1 MSYYGAHPAAYASAI
16 NALQLGPT
24 MRNTQYPGS
33 DDDMYAKPQDVQMC
47 AVPLAHKAFKWNREG
62 DHTFKISDAGGTNT
76 KQFTGMTDTNAAHF
90 LYAQALKQAEQ
101 DGVISSVPLY
111 KIDGTTYNAAFPDYT
126 FDTAYETAPKGACD
140 VGVTLAPW
148 GQAQG
153 FEPTPTA
160 ARFGYDGACS
170 YQPPHCGC

>member
-1 MSYYGAHPAAYASAI
+1 MSFYGTHPAAYASAI
-16 NALQLGPT
+16 TALKLGPT
-24 MRNTQYPGS
+24 MRNTQFPGS
-33 DDDMYAKPQDVQMC
+33 DDDMYANPQDMQTC

-62 DHTFKISDAGGTNT
+62 DHTFKISGGATST
-76 KQFTGMTDTNAAHF
+76 QFTGMTNPDAPHF

-101 DGVISSVPLY
+101 DGGISSVPLY
-111 KIDGTTYNAAFPDYT
+111 KSDGTPYNVAFPNYT
-126 FDTAYETAPKGACD
+126 FDTAYETAPKAACD

-153 FEPTPTA
+153 FEPTQTA
-160 ARFGYDGACS
+160 ARFGYDGAC